1 MPFNFN
7 QTNFEHTFQ
16 AKVTFLSNTFFGG
29 EGIDIS
35 KNTKL
40 DVNGTANFFSKS
52 VFADVDVKNL
62 NITSGAN
69 ITGLTTFNNINID
82 GELRDGDG
90 DFGSSGQVLSS
101 DGIDTKWVNAG
112 SLSAGVA
119 AQVSVSDDG
128 DSNASRFVTFVDAA
142 SGSNAIKTD
151 ASIKYNPDSNQLS
164 AGSFSGSIDASN
176 VDSGTLGADRI
187 PNLDA
192 GKITTG
198 TLGADRIPNLNAS
211 KINVGTLGTGRIP
224 NLDAG
229 KITTGTLGADRI
241 PNLDAGKITTG
252 TLDDTR
258 IPSLNASKINAGTF
272 ASARIPDLSGAK
284 ITSGTVDA
292 ARIDNLNANKIT
304 AGTLDDA
311 RIPNLNA
318 NKITAGTLAD
328 ARIPN
333 LSGAKI
339 TSGTV
344 DVARLGSGTPSSSN
358 FLRGDGSWVAIL
370 TPDADKITEGDTEVE
385 VVDTGTNGHFKV
397 TTEGNERFRIG
408 SSGQIG
414 LGGAN
419 YGTEGQVLKSKGANA
434 AVEWQN
440 AGMTHSN
447 KTGSYTL
454 TASDDNKLITTTSN
468 VTIPSGVF
476 SAAKGTTIYNNSSST
491 ISIVQGSGVTL
502 RLSGSNITGTR
513 SLVQRG
519 VCTVMC
525 VASNEFIIT
534 GSGLA

>member
-40 DVNGTANFFSKS
+40 DVNGTANFLSKS

-69 ITGLTTFNNINID
+69 ITGLTTFNNIDID

-90 DFGSSGQVLSS
+90 DFGSAGQVLSS
-101 DGIDTKWVNAG
+101 DGTDTKWVNAG

-128 DSNASRFVTFVDAA
+128 DSDASRFVTFVDAA

-151 ASIKYNPDSNQLS
+151 ASIKYNPSSNQLS

-198 TLGADRIPNLNAS
+198 TLD
-211 KINVGTLGTGRIP
+211 
-224 NLDAG
+224 DA
-229 KITTGTLGADRI
+229 
-241 PNLDAGKITTG
+241 
-252 TLDDTR
+252 R

-284 ITSGTVDA
+284 ITTGTVA
-292 ARIDNLNANKIT
+292 
-304 AGTLDDA
+304 
-311 RIPNLNA
+311 
-318 NKITAGTLAD
+318 
-328 ARIPN
+328 
-333 LSGAKI
+333 
-339 TSGTV
+339 V
-344 DVARLGSGTPSSSN
+344 ERLGSGTPSSSN
-358 FLRGDGSWVAIL
+358 FLRGDGAWTSISF
-370 TPDADKITEGDTEVE
+370 PDGDKIAEGNTEAE

-397 TTEGNERFRIG
+397 TTEGTERLRITSAGLVGIGTDDPNSMGRLSVVVPSTGGHGAINIQNHERGTGKTNIVMRSLDNNGGNWADAEFRAEAYSFKIRTTERFRFG
-408 SSGQIG
+408 FSGQ
-414 LGGAN
+414 LGINVPNGTVN
-419 YGTEGQVLKSKGANA
+419 YGTEGQVLKSQGANA
-434 AVEWQN
+434 AVEWQT
-440 AGMTHSN
+440 AGMSHSS
-447 KTGSYTL
+447 KTSAYTL
-454 TASDDNKLITTTSN
+454 TASDDNRLITTTSN
-468 VTIPSGVF
+468 ITVPSNVF
-476 SAAKGTTIYNNSSST
+476 SAANGTTIYNNSSSNIT
-491 ISIVQGSGVTL
+491 ITPASGVTL

-513 SLVQRG
+513 TLAQRG
-519 VCTVMC
+519 VCTILC

>member
-35 KNTKL
+35 ENTKL
-40 DVNGTANFFSKS
+40 NVNGTANFLRKS
-52 VFADVDVKNL
+52 VFADIDVEKL

-101 DGIDTKWVNAG
+101 DGTDTKWVNAG

-119 AQVSVSDDG
+119 AQVSVSDDA
-128 DSNASRFVTFVDAA
+128 DSDASRFVTFVESA

-151 ASIKYNPDSNQLS
+151 ASIKYNPSSNQLS

-176 VDSGTLGADRI
+176 IDSGTLGSARI

-198 TLGADRIPNLNAS
+198 TLGSARIPNLDAG
-211 KINVGTLGTGRIP
+211 KITTGTFGTGRIP

-229 KITTGTLGADRI
+229 KITTGTLGSARI

-252 TLDDTR
+252 TLDDAR

-272 ASARIPDLSGAK
+272 ASARIPDLDAAK
-284 ITSGTVDA
+284 ITT
-292 ARIDNLNANKIT
+292 
-304 AGTLDDA
+304 GTLGSA
-311 RIPNLNA
+311 RIP
-318 NKITAGTLAD
+318 D
-328 ARIPN
+328 

-339 TSGTV
+339 TTGTV
-344 DVARLGSGTPSSSN
+344 AVARLGSGTPSSSN
-358 FLRGDGSWVAIL
+358 FLRGDGAWTSISF
-370 TPDADKITEGDTEVE
+370 PDGDKITEGNTEAE

-408 SSGQIG
+408 SSGEIG

-419 YGTEGQVLKSKGANA
+419 YGTEGQVLKSQGANS
-434 AVEWQN
+434 AVEWQT
-440 AGMTHSN
+440 AGMTHSS
-447 KTGSYTL
+447 KTSAYTL
-454 TASDDNKLITTTSN
+454 TASDDNRLITTTSN
-468 VTIPSGVF
+468 ITVPSNVF
-476 SAAKGTTIYNNSSST
+476 SAANGTTIYNNSSSNIT
-491 ISIVQGSGVTL
+491 IAPAGGVTL

-513 SLVQRG
+513 TLAQRG
-519 VCTVMC
+519 VCTILC